1 MNNTQLLRRAAYFF
15 NHSQVLCNI
24 KQFYLVAMAIL
35 PEGGHLA
42 KKSVSKTLLS
52 IIYRLTIEE
61 KRTDF

>member
-35 PEGGHLA
+35 PEGGIWQRNLFQKH
-42 KKSVSKTLLS
+42 
-52 IIYRLTIEE
+52 
-61 KRTDF
+61 F